1 MLRSRLFPALLPALL
16 LSLLPALTPDAYA
29 KEKDKKED
37 EDKEDEDD
45 DLLREDDTPS
55 EDAFKEEEEDDGP
68 APIRMSE
75 GDKAEEEKEGDDL
88 DFGDEGEDEN
98 INFNGDEDEQESVKP
113 RQPGEDTAQIYR
125 DAEAKYRELSMEEE
139 LLAWERYLQKYP
151 KSLFRDRI
159 EARIEDITQLL
170 YEERVPGS
178 DKGARTQDAADA
190 ELNFFQPV
198 HLSSP
203 DTRRHILLEAGWGYP
218 NWTTFQLD
226 YEHTFFREFAIH
238 AGLDT
243 DLTGRAVVVGA
254 KYAAIK
260 SARTGTLLSV
270 GLDLKANTNPGFAGL
285 RPVVSFG
292 QRLRV
297 MDGLDLL
304 GQAAVDMELRSP
316 FGARW
321 EFGFGA
327 ELHPNDTVSV
337 FVESNS
343 NIKSVG
349 EDTTFTFMTGVF
361 GLKFVPRKGDKN
373 GDGRF
378 VGGLAADAPY
388 TYHYWGFY
396 RGGVDLLG
404 AYYF

>member
-1 MLRSRLFPALLPALL
+1 MLRSLLLPALL
-16 LSLLPALTPDAYA
+16 LSLLPALTPSASA

-37 EDKEDEDD
+37 KDKEDEDD

-55 EDAFKEEEEDDGP
+55 EDAFKEEDEDTAP
-68 APIRMSE
+68 APTRLQE

-88 DFGDEGEDEN
+88 DFGDEGDDEN
-98 INFNGDEDEQESVKP
+98 IDFNGDDDEQESVKP

-151 KSLFRDRI
+151 KSLFRDRV

-178 DKGARTQDAADA
+178 DRGARPQDAAKA

-198 HLSSP
+198 HMSSP
-203 DTRRHILLEAGWGYP
+203 DTRRHITLEAAWGYP
-218 NWTTFQLD
+218 NWTALQLD
-226 YEHTFFREFAIH
+226 YEHAFFREFAIH
-238 AGLDT
+238 AGIDR
-243 DLTGRAVVVGA
+243 DLTGTAIVAGA
-254 KYAAIK
+254 KYTPLK

-270 GLDLKANTNPGFAGL
+270 GLDLKANTLPAFAGL
-285 RPVVSFG
+285 RPVVSVG
-292 QRLRV
+292 QRLDI

-304 GQAAVDMELRSP
+304 GQAAVDLELRDP
-316 FGARW
+316 FGARIAL
-321 EFGFGA
+321 GFGA
-327 ELHPNDTVSV
+327 ELRPNDTVSV
-337 FVESNS
+337 FFESNS
-343 NIKSVG
+343 NLKRID

-361 GLKFVPRKGDKN
+361 GLKFVPRKGDKA
-373 GDGRF
+373 GDGRI
-378 VGGLAADAPY
+378 VAGLAADAPY
-388 TYHYWGFY
+388 SYHYWGFY
-396 RGGVDLLG
+396 RGAVDLLG